1 MGEHGK
7 FNFRNLLLYFPPRL
21 IFWSIRTNLV
31 IKYLLNLCSFK
42 RFIHHW
48 MPEYWEVRA
57 SARNVSPEKPIEEG
71 LHSLIKDRL

>member
-1 MGEHGK
+1 MGGGTDIQKELEEKSESGGG
-7 FNFRNLLLYFPPRL
+7 N
-21 IFWSIRTNLV
+21 S
-31 IKYLLNLCSFK
+31 S
-42 RFIHHW
+42 IHHW